1 MPNTARNHG
10 KSDIKTFIKAASSKQ
25 ASQLLEVLAIKD
37 DASHERAVEL
47 VGDLMDITGDDPG
60 NPLYRVIDVVADAIA
75 HYESQIYTPEPTAP
89 LSVLKFLMEQNDL
102 KQKDMTDIFGTQ
114 SIVSE
119 VLSGK
124 REMNLNHVRKLADRF
139 KVSPAVFV

>member
-1 MPNTARNHG
+1 MPNTARNYG

-25 ASQLLEVLAIKD
+25 VSQLLEVLAIKD

-75 HYESQIYTPEPTAP
+75 HYESQIYTPEPTTP

-102 KQKDMTDIFGTQ
+102 KQKDMVDIFGTQ

-124 REMNLNHVRKLADRF
+124 REMNLSHVRKLAERF